1 MVSVGTYFSMYETG
15 AKSVSVRTFY
25 LEKNT
30 REPAYGNYDL
40 SFSKSGLLLFSV
52 HTEKNKN
59 YEIAYIYDPAGKLIK
74 YNKLNSVT
82 KELEEVAEYIFDRK
96 GRILRERYRSYYP
109 RLSQKV
115 SNMNIIHTYK
125 PGSEITVITSD
136 DDDQYTTY
144 YTYNNKGKLLEEKSF
159 YKIEGLHEWI
169 KIGYDENDN
178 QVNSI
183 AYQENG
189 DVYRTVEYLPDQNG
203 LFAGYRYISENYNYL
218 REYVYQFNDCGHWI
232 SQVEMR
238 DGVPHEICERSIDYY

>member
-1 MVSVGTYFSMYETG
+1 MISVGTYFSMYETG

-25 LEKNT
+25 LGKNT
-30 REPAYGNYDL
+30 REPAFGNYDL
-40 SFSKSGLLLFSV
+40 SFSKSGLLLFSA

-115 SNMNIIHTYK
+115 SNMNIIHTYR

-136 DDDQYTTY
+136 DDDQYRTY
-144 YTYNNKGKLLEEKSF
+144 YTYNNKGKFVEE
-159 YKIEGLHEWI
+159 
-169 KIGYDENDN
+169 
-178 QVNSI
+178 
-183 AYQENG
+183 
-189 DVYRTVEYLPDQNG
+189 
-203 LFAGYRYISENYNYL
+203 
-218 REYVYQFNDCGHWI
+218 
-232 SQVEMR
+232 
-238 DGVPHEICERSIDYY
+238 